1 MENLTH
7 VGSVLDQS
15 TNNNMADDTGGCT
28 SNSEWKGYLVPEVFL
43 ESGPVV
49 EAGKYDVLQE
59 GMWNSFGL
67 EVQEGLWNNF
77 VVEGMNKNG
86 VVEGMGKKGAESMVG
101 AAGSTSQFLSSGL
114 GEQGP
119 ASSGNFSEFEF
130 HVWEPPLV
138 IQAGNNMGAEWNAG
152 RALSGSKEAAGGGSN
167 EDNTLLDSQMV
178 ESVAAVEAPHALGMV
193 NLGNKRGAEWMGVA
207 PPGARGSKRQRT
219 PSGSIGTSGGSN
231 HESMGSEALFK
242 FAALADVR
250 RRETVWW
257 DEVSRPGYPD
267 VDFKRHF
274 HMSRSTFDKLCKM
287 LDRSVRKEDTPAR
300 DAIPV
305 PQRVA
310 LCVYRFA
317 TGESFSGL
325 HRRFGF
331 ANSTI
336 NKIMQDVT
344 EAMNAIVEPEY
355 LTAMWPRGTDAMD
368 DAAAKFQALTVTGGL
383 PGVIGAVYT
392 THVPIKAPKP
402 NDGDHASLYHCSRRL
417 TERRNGNIFFSVALH
432 AAVDADGTF
441 TGLYLG
447 RGIMSDEEIFS
458 VSPMS
463 TEHAEEMISQHKRLV
478 GGAGY
483 PLTDCTL
490 VPYTH
495 SDLTPAQTNYN
506 DKVALARG
514 VALDAFRRLKARWAI
529 LQKRSEVK
537 LEAFKSQMRAC
548 CVLHNF
554 CERSGDGLGDELKGF
569 QMEDDEMVLDNP
581 VRSAAATEVRDAI
594 AHKLL
599 HGSTMAAK

>member
-1 MENLTH
+1 MRYWRKGMWNNL
-7 VGSVLDQS
+7 
-15 TNNNMADDTGGCT
+15 
-28 SNSEWKGYLVPEVFL
+28 LVE
-43 ESGPVV
+43 
-49 EAGKYDVLQE
+49 E
-59 GMWNSFGL
+59 GMWN
-67 EVQEGLWNNF
+67 NF
-77 VVEGMNKNG
+77 

-114 GEQGP
+114 EEQGH
-119 ASSGNFSEFEF
+119 ASNGNFSEFEF
-130 HVWEPPLV
+130 HVWEPPLE
-138 IQAGNNMGAEWNAG
+138 IQAANKMGAEWRAG

-167 EDNTLLDSQMV
+167 EDNSLFTSHMV
-178 ESVAAVEAPHALGMV
+178 ESVAAVEDPQPQGMV

-207 PPGARGSKRQRT
+207 PPARARGSKRQRT
-219 PSGSIGTSGGSN
+219 TSGSIGTSGGSN
-231 HESMGSEALFK
+231 DEAMGSEALFEL
-242 FAALADVR
+242 AALAGVW

-257 DEVSRPGYPD
+257 DEVNRPWYPD

-287 LDRSVRKEDTPAR
+287 LDRSVRKEDTAAR

-325 HRRFGF
+325 RTRFGIGST
-331 ANSTI
+331 STI
-336 NKIMQDVT
+336 HKIMHDVT
-344 EAMNAIVEPEY
+344 DAMNAMGEPKY
-355 LTAMWPRGTDAMD
+355 LSALWPCSADAMD
-368 DAAAKFQALTVTGGL
+368 AAAAKFQALTVTGGL

-402 NDGDHASLYHCSRRL
+402 SDDHASLYHCSRRL
-417 TERRNGNIFFSVALH
+417 TERRNGNIYFSVALH
-432 AAVDADGTF
+432 AAVDADGAF

-458 VSPMS
+458 VSPMN

-495 SDLTPAQTNYN
+495 SNLTPAQTNYN
-506 DKVALARG
+506 EKLALARG
-514 VALDAFRRLKARWAI
+514 VALDAFRRLKARWAV

-537 LEAFKSQMRAC
+537 LEDFKSQMRAC

-554 CERSGDGLGDELKGF
+554 CERSLGDELKGF
-569 QMEDDEMVLDNP
+569 QMEDDEMVLDNA
-581 VRSAAATEVRDAI
+581 VRSAAAAEVRDAI
-594 AHKLL
+594 AHKLI
-599 HGSTMAAK
+599 HGSTMAAN